1 MGIGS
6 YEDALQ
12 AEVRQREPGLQL
24 DRVEVGFLAAADK
37 SDPFNARAVMTAK
50 AVIRGQSGAWIV
62 EGRNGEPG
70 ETAGRLLRALA
81 AVIAQKPGQTLG
93 EASTNIVKLD

>member
-12 AEVRQREPGLQL
+12 AEVRQHEPRLQL
-24 DRVEVGFLAAADK
+24 DRVEVGFLAEADK
-37 SDPFNARAVMTAK
+37 SDPLNARAVMTAK
-50 AVIRGQSGAWIV
+50 AVISGRPGAWFV

-70 ETAGRLLRALA
+70 ETASRLLRALA
-81 AVIAQKPGQTLG
+81 SEIARKPGQTLS
-93 EASTNIVKLD
+93 EANVVKLD